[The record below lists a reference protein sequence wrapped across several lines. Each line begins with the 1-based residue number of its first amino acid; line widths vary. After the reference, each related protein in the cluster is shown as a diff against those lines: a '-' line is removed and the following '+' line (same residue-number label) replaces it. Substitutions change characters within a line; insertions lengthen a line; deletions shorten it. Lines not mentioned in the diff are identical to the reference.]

1 MQRSEWIPTVCYQ
14 CKAECAI
21 LARVEDGKLK
31 EIRGNPK
38 ARGKACVKGMAGVS
52 SEYSPDR
59 LMYPMKRVGKRGE
72 GKFERVSW
80 DEAMKMMET
89 KLRALKDRGEAH
101 TLTANFF
108 PHSITDP
115 KWRFLN
121 AYGGFI
127 NTALPHC
134 DSAKIIGCIKT
145 MGGVP
150 NHHIPPAW
158 FTVPKGGI
166 MIMSGR
172 RPFGGLEDA
181 AVPKDILDA
190 RERGAKL
197 VVLDPMFTPEAAKA
211 DQWIPIKPS
220 GDTAFFL
227 GMIHHLVVNNLYDKK
242 FVEKWVREGDF
253 EKLKTYIA
261 DKTPEKM
268 GKICDVPAKT
278 IITTGGRMR
287 QGPFCRSGQLQRS
300 HARECF

>member
-1 MQRSEWIPTVCYQ
+1 MKKSEWIPTMCYQ

-21 LARVEDGKLK
+21 LARVEEGKLK
-31 EIRGNPK
+31 EIRGNPR

-52 SEYSPDR
+52 LEYSPDR
-59 LMYPMKRVGKRGE
+59 LTYPMKRAGRRGE
-72 GKFERVSW
+72 GKFERISW
-80 DEAMKMMET
+80 EEALDTITE
-89 KLRALKDRGEAH
+89 KLKDLKDRGEAH
-101 TLTANFF
+101 KLTASFF

-115 KWRFLN
+115 KWRFLD

-134 DSAKIIGCIKT
+134 DSAKIVAFIKT

-166 MIMSGR
+166 MILAGR
-172 RPFGGLEDA
+172 HAFGGLEDA
-181 AVPKDILDA
+181 SIPKDILDDKK
-190 RERGAKL
+190 RGAKL
-197 VVLDPMFTPEAAKA
+197 VVLDPIFTPEAAKA
-211 DQWIPIKPS
+211 DQWIPIRPS

-227 GMIHHLVVNNLYDKK
+227 GMIHHIIAKEMVDKT

-253 EKLKTYIA
+253 EKLKSYIV

-268 GKICDVPAKT
+268 SELCDVPAET
-278 IITTGGRMR
+278 IK
-287 QGPFCRSGQLQRS
+287 QRS
-300 HARECF
+300 SCPLPVTLTILEASPFRTWYL